1 MNRRLGEV
9 SEGSVLAPLRLSLSA
24 AANDRYW
31 EGAGIDHPARREGAL
46 YPPLAANLTILLVQG
61 RVDEALLHTEQRLV
75 CHRGA
80 RAPVELV
87 VAGRV
92 ARRFEKRGREYAV
105 VEATVTTA
113 AGEQLWTSTSTFTPV
128 RS

>member
-9 SEGSVLAPLRLSLSA
+9 SEGAALEPLRLSLSA

-31 EGAGIDHPARREGAL
+31 EGAGIDHPARRARVL

-80 RAPVELV
+80 QAPVDLV
-87 VAGRV
+87 VEGRV
-92 ARRFEKRGREYAV
+92 ARRFVKRGRDYAV
-105 VEATVTTA
+105 VEATVTTG
-113 AGEQLWTSTSTFTPV
+113 AGELLWTSVSTFTPV
-128 RS
+128 RP